1 MAHGHHVASTR
12 MLVTVFGALIFLTI
26 FTVFSSRFDLGWF
39 TVPLAMIIASTKAAL
54 VVGFFMALKY
64 DNRVNALVFAVGTIF
79 VVVFLAFT
87 LLDTTFRGDLP
98 NTTEGTIMESDRA
111 TEALQ
116 ARQDAGPGAAP
127 AAPASPAH

>member
-12 MLVTVFGALIFLTI
+12 LLVTVFGALVFLTL

-39 TVPLAMIIASTKAAL
+39 TVPLAIMIAVTKAAL
-54 VVGFFMALKY
+54 VVGYFMALKY
-64 DNRVNALVFAVGTIF
+64 DNRVNALVFAVGSVF
-79 VVVFLAFT
+79 VVVFLVIT

-98 NTTEGTIMESDRA
+98 NTVQGTIMESDRA

-116 ARQDAGPGAAP
+116 ARQ
-127 AAPASPAH
+127 